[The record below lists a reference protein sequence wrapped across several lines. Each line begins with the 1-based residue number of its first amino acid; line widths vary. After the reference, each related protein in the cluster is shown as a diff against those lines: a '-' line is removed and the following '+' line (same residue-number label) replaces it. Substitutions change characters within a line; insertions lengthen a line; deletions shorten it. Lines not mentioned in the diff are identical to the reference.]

1 MTLPTS
7 FDPLVDRIY
16 EVLCDGAGVYRAL
29 AAANRYTKNTLPNEP
44 DERRAKVSRVQKIA
58 LVGIDSIA
66 DSVNTQEF
74 SDRAEYQA
82 AIRVDLCYHTP
93 NPYERAAV
101 ITQMTDTHSASHLVR
116 AALGYPPNMATTQAG
131 LVTGLGDGGLVFT
144 RTSNPRL
151 SPDSRLFT
159 LTIGFTATVWLSFP
173 TT

>member
-1 MTLPTS
+1 MTLPAT

-16 EVLCDGAGVYRAL
+16 EVLCDGAGSLRAL
-29 AAANRYTKNTLPNEP
+29 ALADRYSKRTLPNEG
-44 DERRAKVSRVQKIA
+44 DERRAKQSRVQKIA

-66 DSVNTQEF
+66 DSVNTQEH
-74 SDRAEYQA
+74 SDRGEYQA

-101 ITQMTDTHSASHLVR
+101 ITAMTDAHSDAHLVR
-116 AALGYPPNMATTQAG
+116 AALGWGANMTLTADARE
-131 LVTGLGDGGLVFT
+131 TGLAGGGLVFT
-144 RTSNPRL
+144 RTNNPRL

-159 LTIGFTATVWLSFP
+159 LTLAFSATVWLAFP